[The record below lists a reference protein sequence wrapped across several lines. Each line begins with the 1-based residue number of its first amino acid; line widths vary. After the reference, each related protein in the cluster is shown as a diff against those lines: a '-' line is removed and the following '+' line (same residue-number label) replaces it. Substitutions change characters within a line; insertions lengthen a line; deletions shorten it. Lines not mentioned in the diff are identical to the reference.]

1 MIEEDLG
8 DMSRNKL
15 QHWRA
20 RAAKFRALA
29 ATAGNPNVATL
40 MMDLA
45 AEYEQLAAAV
55 EVIGQQ
61 RLSTEQPESS
71 REQRAIS

>member
-1 MIEEDLG
+1 
-8 DMSRNKL
+8 MSRKDQV

-45 AEYEQLAAAV
+45 AEYDQLASGV
-55 EVIGQQ
+55 EITAQQ
-61 RLSTEQPESS
+61 PLSK
-71 REQRAIS
+71 EQRATG